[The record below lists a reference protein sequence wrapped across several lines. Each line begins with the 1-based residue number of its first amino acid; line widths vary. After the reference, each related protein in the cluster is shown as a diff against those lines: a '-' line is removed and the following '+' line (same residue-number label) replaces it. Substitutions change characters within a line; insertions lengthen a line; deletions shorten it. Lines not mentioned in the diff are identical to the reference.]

1 MSETAATGGS
11 ADPGPPMLYLCLEV
25 AGCPLWAVI
34 AGAGH
39 RIRDDAAGRHR
50 LGCAETM
57 FEPWPTTGVPL
68 AVRDDWL
75 EVLEAAATG
84 TVNL

>member
-1 MSETAATGGS
+1 
-11 ADPGPPMLYLCLEV
+11 
-25 AGCPLWAVI
+25 
-34 AGAGH
+34 
-39 RIRDDAAGRHR
+39 
-50 LGCAETM
+50 M